1 MSYSAVHATPKG
13 PGDARPTALQ
23 IVQDNNMQDQL
34 KGKVAVVTGVSS
46 GLGVET
52 VRALAATGAMLYL
65 TARDLSKARTALG
78 DIFQPDTMEL
88 VQMDQASLSSVRQAA
103 QLILSKTNKV
113 NILIGNAGVMAV
125 PDLQLTEDG
134 YEMQFATNHL
144 AHFLLFN
151 LLKPALL
158 AGSTPE
164 FHSRVV
170 LVSSSGHR
178 VHGINEAD
186 NYHFQ
191 KGGYEPW
198 VAYGQSKTA
207 NIYTASEIERRYGGQ
222 GLHGLSLHP
231 GIIATGLGRF
241 LSEEQIQALLTD
253 ETVGRVAKS
262 TEQGAATTLWA
273 AVGREWEGKGGKYLA
288 DCAEAEDGEYDGH
301 VGRSIVSYTYW
312 PEGEERLWRDSLEMV
327 ILILEELNIPYK
339 INSFGFED
347 VKKPPFININPN
359 GRVPTIQ
366 DPNTP
371 SPTKSNH
378 PFTLWESGAIIQ
390 YLIDRYDPT
399 HKLSFPP
406 SSIPEKHLLNQYLQ
420 FQMSGQGPYYG
431 QCGWFSTLSPDNLP
445 TAITRYQR
453 EVHSILSVLNTILKG
468 KSWLVGEK
476 CTYADLAF
484 LPWNYQLGMLI
495 RSDDNHDILGL
506 YPWVKAWQ
514 ERMEVRE
521 SWKRTMVLREKLM
534 REQGLGV
541 NGMPVGVRDIGE
553 YEVVM
558 RRRKEEGERV
568 DERVDE
574 EEGVLGCVGIGGQ
587 SIRGCQEQG
596 KKGEREEE
604 DEGRWDEQ
612 TGVMGCIG
620 VGSVG
625 KYREK
630 GAKQEAK
637 EEEEDDR
644 WDEDVGVP
652 GCFGVGNPEVY
663 RTQLSRAE
671 GKKDERWDE
680 ETGVLG
686 CTKISV

>member
-1 MSYSAVHATPKG
+1 MSYTAVHATPKG

-23 IVQDNNMQDQL
+23 IVQDNSMQDQL

-52 VRALAATGAMLYL
+52 VRALAATGATLYL

-78 DIFQPDTMEL
+78 DIFQPETMEL
-88 VQMDQASLSSVRQAA
+88 VQMDQASLGSVRQAA
-103 QLILSKTNKV
+103 KLILSKTNKV
-113 NILIGNAGVMAV
+113 NIFIGNAGVMAV
-125 PDLQLTEDG
+125 PDLQLTEDE
-134 YEMQFATNHL
+134 YEVQFATNHL

-158 AGSTPE
+158 EGSTPD

-191 KGGYEPW
+191 KGGYDPL

-231 GIIATGLGRF
+231 GIIATGLGRY

-288 DCAEAEDGEYDGH
+288 DCAEAVDGEYDGH
-301 VGRSIVSYTYW
+301 AGRSIVSYTYW

-327 ILILEELNIPYK
+327 IVILEELNIPYK

-359 GRVPTIQ
+359 GRVPAIQ

-371 SPTKSNH
+371 TPTPDNQ

-390 YLIDRYDPT
+390 YLIDLYDPT

-406 SSIPEKHLLNQYLQ
+406 TNIPERHLLNQYLQ

-431 QCGWFSTLSPDNLP
+431 QCGWFSILSPEKLP
-445 TAITRYQR
+445 TAITRYQA
-453 EVHSILSVLNTILKG
+453 EVHRILSVLNTILEG
-468 KSWLVGEK
+468 KNWLVGEK

-484 LPWNYQLGMLI
+484 LPWNCQLGMLI
-495 RSDDNHDILGL
+495 PSDDDDHDILGP

-514 ERMEVRE
+514 ERMEARE
-521 SWKRTMVLREKLM
+521 SWKRAMVLREKLM
-534 REQGLGV
+534 REQGLGS
-541 NGMPVGVRDIGE
+541 NGMPEGVRDIGE
-553 YEVVM
+553 YEEVI
-558 RRRKEEGERV
+558 RRREEGG
-568 DERVDE
+568 RVDE
-574 EEGVLGCVGIGGQ
+574 EEGVLGCVGVGGQ
-587 SIRGCQEQG
+587 SMRGAQEQG
-596 KKGEREEE
+596 KQGEEE
-604 DEGRWDEQ
+604 DKEEEERWDEQ
-612 TGVMGCIG
+612 TGVMGCVG
-620 VGSVG
+620 VGSIG
-625 KYREK
+625 KYQEK
-630 GAKQEAK
+630 EAGQDEK
-637 EEEEDDR
+637 EEEDDR
-644 WDEDVGVP
+644 WDEDMGVP
-652 GCFGVGNPEVY
+652 GCIGVGNPEVY
-663 RTQLSRAE
+663 RTQQSRAE

-686 CTKISV
+686 CSKISV